1 MTSFQFCVYSEFIR
15 HKILPRCSSEKVEI
29 RACIKHYSCNNC
41 DYCIG
46 VICPTP
52 TRFKTGVTL
61 VRLRACFPPLAMPQK
76 FYRRI
81 ASAAPV
87 QTTFLL
93 TLIKLTQVLPTF
105 LGGTTRAFFQPLIAS
120 SATQQHFLC
129 SGRDKLSSCL

>member
-1 MTSFQFCVYSEFIR
+1 MHR
-15 HKILPRCSSEKVEI
+15 H
-29 RACIKHYSCNNC
+29 Y
-41 DYCIG
+41 
-46 VICPTP
+46 PTP

-81 ASAAPV
+81 ALAAPV

-105 LGGTTRAFFQPLIAS
+105 FWGRGGDHKGLLSTSNCILCNAATFSEFWKRQTQLITKNRYYVVDVYS
-120 SATQQHFLC
+120 LINMRQLQILIISAKT
-129 SGRDKLSSCL
+129 